1 MKKILL
7 TLMALVAMLTAVEA
21 KVIRIKLAD
30 GSQQVFTSS
39 ELSAI
44 DFCDDGTLIIT
55 TYDGEQ
61 IVAAGA
67 ELAMLELGNE
77 AVITDIYPDTLS
89 FDINVDGVPVNLN
102 SDRPIMKMNYVYP
115 STDPFGEPVTL
126 SGTILIPEEVWCG
139 KAKCE
144 GILMVNHYT
153 KFHRNEAPTIS
164 NGELENMLLA
174 NPLKPDYIIVESDFY
189 GFGATVRFPQAFMQG
204 LVNARASLDGLLAA
218 RELLDRRGFDYGPL
232 CFNIGYSSGGFDAL
246 AAQKLRDMEYAD
258 RISFD
263 KTFAGGG
270 PYDVR
275 EAYRQYVLID
285 STAYNAVP
293 MLLMV
298 STKETQRLDMDY
310 SEVFQP
316 YICDRIG
323 ELVLSKNF
331 SSWPICDSIG
341 REKKIHEILAGP
353 YCDLASEE
361 SMLIQDILGG
371 FNLTNDDWTP
381 DLSQRLFI
389 FHSRGDDYVPLQC
402 ARPILPFLA
411 SKGFVPS
418 IIPGRTNL
426 QTNFVVPKLGHLKAT
441 LVYYVQTL
449 AAIKAWPMMYTD
461 GQLNPAYAM
470 LVGQESVDL
479 VMTMRQLD
487 AMGLDCR
494 SLILGLVA
502 KLTGASE
509 GETVVPDQQMIA
521 MMLDEQLAK
530 VGFTTQD
537 LMEMSEDSGFDLNQF
552 FNDLVVYLCE
562 QPAVEEEPARLLKA
576 LDATETPASRYE
588 RQLRDWLEPVST
600 MLSRE

>member
-1 MKKILL
+1 MNTRLLLWQTMSDMHVVNQVVDTVDVIEGKLVPSEGTLGEPSSFNLMSIVEEGEIPEYQSFEFILGNGTTRLDMNLQGVNIGFHMQSGTPLNEALSHFQEQFYPLYLGKTSSSDSLYLQRLDSLMRSEL
-7 TLMALVAMLTAVEA
+7 TRHNDDVVGITALRHVVGNTPPQAVVPWMEMMSP
-21 KVIRIKLAD
+21 RIKAGAVWRMMGTVISSHDVELK
-30 GSQQVFTSS
+30 SQGLYFYPPVGAKYEDFTV
-39 ELSAI
+39 E
-44 DFCDDGTLIIT
+44 
-55 TYDGEQ
+55 YDGRS
-61 IVAAGA
+61 
-67 ELAMLELGNE
+67 
-77 AVITDIYPDTLS
+77 TKLS
-89 FDINVDGVPVNLN
+89 D
-102 SDRPIMKMNYVYP
+102 YV
-115 STDPFGEPVTL
+115 GH
-126 SGTILIPEEVWCG
+126 G
-139 KAKCE
+139 
-144 GILMVNHYT
+144 
-153 KFHRNEAPTIS
+153 
-164 NGELENMLLA
+164 
-174 NPLKPDYIIVESDFY
+174 
-189 GFGATVRFPQAFMQG
+189 
-204 LVNARASLDGLLAA
+204 
-218 RELLDRRGFDYGPL
+218 
-232 CFNIGYSSGGFDAL
+232 
-246 AAQKLRDMEYAD
+246 
-258 RISFD
+258 
-263 KTFAGGG
+263 
-270 PYDVR
+270 
-275 EAYRQYVLID
+275 QYVLID

-353 YCDLASEE
+353 YCDLTSEQ

-389 FHSRGDDYVPLQC
+389 FHSRGDDYVPVQC

-426 QTNFVVPKLGHLKAT
+426 QTNFVVPKLGHLTAT

-461 GQLNPAYAM
+461 GQLNPVYAM
-470 LVGQESVDL
+470 IVGQESVDL

-494 SLILGLVA
+494 SLILGLVE
-502 KLTGASE
+502 KLTGAGE

-562 QPAVEEEPARLLKA
+562 QPAVEEVPARLLKA

-588 RQLRDWLEPVST
+588 RQLRDWLDPVST